1 MYNVYDEKIKETL
14 TLIWDNYENL
24 SHKTLAQLFATCYD
38 NAIRASEHDKFAETE
53 QTFKDTFT
61 KLDSNAQQRILTELT
76 KTKQEEF

>member
-1 MYNVYDEKIKETL
+1 MYDEKIKETL
-14 TLIWDNYENL
+14 TLIWDNYESL

-53 QTFKDTFT
+53 KSFKDMFT
-61 KLDSNAQQRILTELT
+61 KLDSNAQQHILTELT